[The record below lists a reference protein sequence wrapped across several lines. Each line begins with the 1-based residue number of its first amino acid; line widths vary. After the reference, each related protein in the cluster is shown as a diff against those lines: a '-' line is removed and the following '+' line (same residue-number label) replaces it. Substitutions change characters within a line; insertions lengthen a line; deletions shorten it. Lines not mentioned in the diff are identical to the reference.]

1 MWLGQDTNNWI
12 ILFGLLMVAVE
23 LFLGVQMGFDFVLI
37 GSILIISG
45 ALGSVTGSVVLALNI
60 AIVLSVLYIAFG
72 RNAVK
77 RRIIVMTHKT
87 NIDKLVGS
95 KGTVIRSLTPDTAG
109 MVRVE
114 DEDWRAVSDEVLYE
128 KDKIEVLGLS
138 GVTLKVKKISS

>member
-128 KDKIEVLGLS
+128 KDKVEVLGLS
-138 GVTLKVKKISS
+138 GGTLKVKKISS

>member
-1 MWLGQDTNNWI
+1 MWLGQDSNNWI
-12 ILFGLLMVAVE
+12 MLFGLLMVAVE
-23 LFLGVQMGFDFVLI
+23 LFLGVQVGFDFVLI

-95 KGTVIRSLTPDTAG
+95 KGTVIRSLTPDTAR

-114 DEDWRAVSDEVLYE
+114 DEDWRAVSDEGLYE
-128 KDKIEVLGLS
+128 KNKIEGP
-138 GVTLKVKKISS
+138 

>member
-1 MWLGQDTNNWI
+1 LDINNWI

-128 KDKIEVLGLS
+128 KDKIEAS
-138 GVTLKVKKISS
+138 DFPASPSKLKKLVPDI

>member
-128 KDKIEVLGLS
+128 KDKVEVLGLS

>member
-60 AIVLSVLYIAFG
+60 DIVLSVLYIAFG